1 MYRTNFLSQQY
12 RYKDIGGII
21 LKATGIVRRIDDL
34 GRIVIPKEIR
44 RTLRIRDG
52 DPLEIYIQNGGEIT
66 LKKHSSMGGLS
77 NVVTAYAEILSRTT
91 GHTVCFVD
99 KENVISANGNL
110 KKDYIDKPITE
121 KLLNKLNERD
131 LCIAKKD
138 DNSLFKIIDAEP
150 NYQELLVL
158 PIIVESDVVGGI
170 LFLSEGDKL
179 DNLEIKLAKTI
190 AAIISSQIV

>member
-1 MYRTNFLSQQY
+1 M
-12 RYKDIGGII
+12 
-21 LKATGIVRRIDDL
+21 KATGIVRRIDDL

-66 LKKHSSMGGLS
+66 LKKHSKIGVLS
-77 NVVTAYAEILSRTT
+77 KVVTAYAEILSKTT

-110 KKDYIDKPITE
+110 KREVVDKSISE
-121 KLLNKLNERD
+121 KLRNKLNERD
-131 LCIAKKD
+131 LCIVKKGD
-138 DNSLFKIIDAEP
+138 TNFFKIIDEEP
-150 NYQELLVL
+150 VYEELLVL
-158 PIIVESDVVGGI
+158 PIIVESDVIGGI

-179 DNLEIKLAKTI
+179 DTLETTLAKTI
-190 AAIISSQIV
+190 GAIIASQII